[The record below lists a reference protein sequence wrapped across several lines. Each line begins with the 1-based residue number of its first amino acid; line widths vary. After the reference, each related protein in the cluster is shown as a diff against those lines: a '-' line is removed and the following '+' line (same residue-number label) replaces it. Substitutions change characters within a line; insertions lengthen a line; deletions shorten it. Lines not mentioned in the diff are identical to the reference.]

1 MNTGIKIL
9 LVLTFCGAISTAK
22 SQCVITAIKP
32 GEVFTIDQLW
42 NVIIS
47 GPIPPGQYKL
57 NMELVSARQSV
68 YLAETNPFNY
78 NNKSLTINYAGR
90 AGVEPLN
97 LKHIDPNF
105 NSSLMQAAGIVPD
118 GKYTVEF
125 TLIAVGA
132 TGAEELCKTTYRL
145 NVDKDIAPLQLLF
158 VHKEDTIK
166 EMCPTFGWI
175 PPYPLPSGDYHYEL
189 VLTECFDGQQPFDAT
204 TKNMP
209 ICKVSAGTNIQK
221 NVCGEVSNLKP
232 GKSYAWKINLYT
244 GGKFDNTSESWRF
257 YYDPEDSIEIFE
269 PEQYYVMDQKAF
281 ASYITIDSN
290 MLPIY
295 FKEDYNVIDSIID
308 IVLYDSLM
316 NIYATGEEIL
326 FAYNNGS
333 NFSYLN
339 FCNYEFDLAQ
349 GLYLLE
355 ITCINDKKYFIRFK
369 NESELTDCY

>member
-47 GPIPPGQYKL
+47 GPIPAGQYKL

-68 YLAETNPFNY
+68 YRAETNPFNY

-290 MLPIY
+290 MLPI
-295 FKEDYNVIDSIID
+295 
-308 IVLYDSLM
+308 
-316 NIYATGEEIL
+316 
-326 FAYNNGS
+326 
-333 NFSYLN
+333 
-339 FCNYEFDLAQ
+339 C
-349 GLYLLE
+349 
-355 ITCINDKKYFIRFK
+355 K
-369 NESELTDCY
+369 NR